1 MEELKNIIWNLLGLF
16 RKFRE
21 EGAGVEAL
29 RTIDQSMEVAKE
41 MNDPELHDILF
52 NLYYEAKAEF
62 FG

>member
-21 EGAGVEAL
+21 AGEGMEAL
-29 RTIDQSMEVAKE
+29 RTIDQSMQVAKE
-41 MNDPELHDILF
+41 IDDPELFDILF